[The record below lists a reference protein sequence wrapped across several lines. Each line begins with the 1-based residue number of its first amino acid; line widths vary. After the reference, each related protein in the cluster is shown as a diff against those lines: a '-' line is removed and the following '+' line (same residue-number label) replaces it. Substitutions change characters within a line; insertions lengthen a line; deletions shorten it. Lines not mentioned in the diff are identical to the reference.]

1 MLIRSD
7 RGNFEVTI
15 GADPEFF
22 VAKKGK
28 VVSAYGLIPGD
39 KKNPLKVKNG
49 AVQVDGMAL
58 EFNIDP
64 AKDYKQFDEN
74 ITSVMGQLRQM
85 TEGYEFKIEP
95 VAEFGKK
102 YIDEQPQKAK
112 ELGCDP
118 DYNAYTGVQNPVP
131 DGDRGFRTASGH
143 IHIGWKKVGDK
154 DWPDEIDPMDPGHFA
169 ACCALT
175 KTLDAYLGIYSLA
188 WDSDV
193 KRRELYGAPGA
204 FRPKPYGMEY
214 RVLSNKWLDNPDLRA
229 FIYGNTVR
237 AFNDLLKDP
246 DLAEKLYFGKLAKD
260 IILLNDLNVVK
271 EVSMVADFPRPKQY
285 RTGEISPDV
294 I

>member
-64 AKDYKQFDEN
+64 AKNYKQFDEN

-143 IHIGWKKVGDK
+143 IHIGWKKLGDK
-154 DWPDEIDPMDPGHFA
+154 NWPKEIDPMDPGHFA

-246 DLAEKLYFGKLAKD
+246 DLAEKLYFGKSAKD
-260 IILLNDLNVVK
+260 IILLNDLNIVK

>member
-1 MLIRSD
+1 MLIRND

-22 VAKKGK
+22 VAKGGK

-64 AKDYKQFDEN
+64 AKNYKQFDEN

-143 IHIGWKKVGDK
+143 IHIGWKKLGDK
-154 DWPDEIDPMDPGHFA
+154 DWPNEIDPMDPGHFA

-246 DLAEKLYFGKLAKD
+246 DLAEKLYFGKSAKD

>member
-118 DYNAYTGVQNPVP
+118 DYNAYTRVQNPVP

-143 IHIGWKKVGDK
+143 IHIVTGKQIG
-154 DWPDEIDPMDPGHFA
+154 
-169 ACCALT
+169 
-175 KTLDAYLGIYSLA
+175 
-188 WDSDV
+188 
-193 KRRELYGAPGA
+193 
-204 FRPKPYGMEY
+204 
-214 RVLSNKWLDNPDLRA
+214 RA
-229 FIYGNTVR
+229 HV
-237 AFNDLLKDP
+237 
-246 DLAEKLYFGKLAKD
+246 
-260 IILLNDLNVVK
+260 
-271 EVSMVADFPRPKQY
+271 
-285 RTGEISPDV
+285 
-294 I
+294 